1 VRLARRIARTV
12 RRLVEAREP
21 VEEEGRALRYGDVL
35 VLVRQRGELFEAIIR
50 ALKNENVEVAGADRL
65 MLTEHIAVIDLM
77 VLADALLLP
86 EDDLALATA
95 LRSPLFGLSDEELFA
110 LAWDRGALPLRAA
123 LGRRAGE
130 KPFTEAA
137 ALFGKLAELA
147 EDETPFDFY
156 AKVLGAGGGRR
167 RFLARLGPEANDA
180 LDEFLNLALEYEKR
194 ETPSLQGFLA
204 WLRQARA
211 EVKRDMEIARDE
223 VRVMTVHGAKG
234 LEAPLVILADTMTP
248 PAGPRQPRLLRLSGK
263 AVVWAGKKADDSSAM
278 ASARQAALAEACDE
292 YRRLLYVAMTR
303 AADRL
308 IICGADGERRRPDGC
323 WYDLVR
329 AALGPQLAQESD
341 GGETVWRFRQSQAA
355 PVTAAHSAPDQGEQ
369 PDTPAAAVPSW
380 LRQTAPMR
388 PPRVTPLAP
397 SAAFA
402 EEIGAAMAGTARDR
416 QMALQRGQ
424 VVHRLMQSL
433 PDIAPTARK
442 SALEHYL
449 GNAARELSPE
459 QRADIARHVFAI
471 LEDDRFAE
479 VFAAGSRP
487 EVPVVGRI
495 PRPSGQPIP
504 VAGQVDRLLVTKEAV
519 LVADYKTDSMVP
531 SEVPNA
537 YVAQLS
543 LYRAVLMRIYPDKRV
558 RAALI
563 FTAAPVLMEIP
574 AAILDRAL
582 ESQLERY
589 GRSPVTPR

>member
-1 VRLARRIARTV
+1 
-12 RRLVEAREP
+12 
-21 VEEEGRALRYGDVL
+21 
-35 VLVRQRGELFEAIIR
+35 
-50 ALKNENVEVAGADRL
+50 
-65 MLTEHIAVIDLM
+65 
-77 VLADALLLP
+77 
-86 EDDLALATA
+86 
-95 LRSPLFGLSDEELFA
+95 
-110 LAWDRGALPLRAA
+110 
-123 LGRRAGE
+123 
-130 KPFTEAA
+130 
-137 ALFGKLAELA
+137 
-147 EDETPFDFY
+147 
-156 AKVLGAGGGRR
+156 
-167 RFLARLGPEANDA
+167 
-180 LDEFLNLALEYEKR
+180 
-194 ETPSLQGFLA
+194 
-204 WLRQARA
+204 
-211 EVKRDMEIARDE
+211 
-223 VRVMTVHGAKG
+223 
-234 LEAPLVILADTMTP
+234 
-248 PAGPRQPRLLRLSGK
+248 
-263 AVVWAGKKADDSSAM
+263 
-278 ASARQAALAEACDE
+278 
-292 YRRLLYVAMTR
+292 MTR

-341 GGETVWRFRQSQAA
+341 CGETVWRFRQGRAA
-355 PVTAAHSAPDQGEQ
+355 PITATHSAPDQGEQ

-380 LRQTAPMR
+380 LRQAAPMR
-388 PPRVTPLAP
+388 PPQVTPLAP
-397 SAAFA
+397 SATFA

-459 QRADIARHVFAI
+459 QRADITRHVFAI

-495 PRPSGQPIP
+495 PRPSGQPVP

-519 LVADYKTDSMVP
+519 LVADYKTDSLVP
-531 SEVPNA
+531 SHLDEVPNA